1 MTTVPDTESEVP
13 VDDLERA
20 RTTEESGG
28 GGGGKKTAHVASG
41 PKGGQFTSSPGSGS
55 GSGKTP
61 PPRHH
66 PAKKAATK
74 GDYKPVIPV
83 HRQTG
88 PMKRGGDNDPEQV
101 KQLQALL
108 GVLGLGTPPTNG
120 TFDFTTEQA
129 VREAQQRLGLKPT
142 GRASSALLNK
152 LITAHALS
160 PCVQRSAGVDEY
172 ELLRA
177 AVARGDFDD
186 EHDLIARANQGRS
199 PVEILRY
206 QRFWP
211 LDDIEISRAHKDG
224 RTVEAYATVFDN
236 PYPVSDQYGDYDEQV
251 ERTAFNKWLGDGGIQ
266 RAMCLY
272 NHGFNIHG
280 GPSDAYSVPL
290 GTPLEIKPD
299 GRGLKTI
306 TRYNEG
312 PDADRV
318 LEAIRNG
325 AIRGQSFRGRIVRST
340 PNLRRYSVARDGSRT
355 TVTRHELGLTDYG
368 PTPMP
373 VNAGA
378 EILAVRSLAAQ
389 LGVSADELAELIRNT
404 PTTPLGEPEAD
415 TTTSIEDAGAEEPL
429 ATRGEHSGRQQSDI
443 TRRIAA
449 FKILEGI

>member
-1 MTTVPDTESEVP
+1 M
-13 VDDLERA
+13 DDLERA

-28 GGGGKKTAHVASG
+28 GGGGKDYKRDNQGEFSSTDTR
-41 PKGGQFTSSPGSGS
+41 GGGKKPPPGNH
-55 GSGKTP
+55 
-61 PPRHH
+61 PPRH
-66 PAKKAATK
+66 
-74 GDYKPVIPV
+74 KPTSKSPPKPIVAI
-83 HRQTG
+83 HRQSG

-108 GVLGLGTPPTNG
+108 GVLGLGKPSTNG
-120 TFDFTTEQA
+120 DFDFATEQA

-142 GRASSALLNK
+142 GRVSTALLNK
-152 LITAHALS
+152 LITAHSLS

-172 ELLRA
+172 DLLRA
-177 AVARGDFDD
+177 AMTRGDYDD
-186 EHDLIARANQGRS
+186 EYDLIARANQGRS

-224 RTVEAYATVFDN
+224 RTVEAYATVFDD
-236 PYPVSDQYGDYDEQV
+236 PYPVSDQYGDYDERV
-251 ERTAFNKWLGDGGIQ
+251 ERSAFNKWLGDGGIT

-290 GTPLEIKPD
+290 GTPLEIRPD

-340 PNLRRYSVARDGSRT
+340 PNQRRYSVGRDGSRT

-373 VNAGA
+373 VNSGA

-389 LGVSADELAELIRNT
+389 LGVSTDDLAELIRNS
-404 PTTPLGEPEAD
+404 PTTPLGEPEASS
-415 TTTSIEDAGAEEPL
+415 TTSSLEAGAEEPL
-429 ATRGEHSGRQQSDI
+429 ARSEHSGRQQADI
-443 TRRIAA
+443 RRRIAIA
-449 FKILEGI
+449 RILGGIK